1 MYIYDHQ
8 PSGSQSRFKEQLIT
22 SWPAQ
27 RNPYYFDRDI
37 SGFSGRGENSRY
49 VWADQGLG
57 QLSSEALSKRLMNLS
72 FLPHF
77 VEVNGKD
84 LPLTPAAMDPGIYD
98 GPEKY
103 KIAPRLQDCLKT
115 VMALEKGKFRHIKV
129 ALVDLTKDP
138 MRPEFAAFDH
148 KQPVIAASIPK
159 IAAMLAAHQ
168 LLQDLRVAAKRRA
181 TKPINDLF
189 KLVRQDWAD
198 TQRDLGG
205 GAIPFTRGVSLRG
218 KLVLVDGRLIPLVE
232 PKAPRLEEVF
242 EGTPKAIKFK
252 SSGEGKVQLD
262 TLVDEFNLTLEK
274 KEVKKAE
281 RELRAAP
288 SDSMRKIAIRKL
300 AEAKAKLA
308 KALLTK
314 RPQAQQ
320 KLAALGFLERMR
332 VMAGGLTPASNF
344 ATSTIVH
351 DVGFLYIASTLLQC
365 GLHDPGRNGGLWLG
379 TGYWPGTAWS
389 GLRQFGAETPMS
401 TAGSLAAFMTLL
413 VQNKLVSPQASASMR
428 SLIQIQPV
436 NPTHPTTSSWFEDG
450 LSHHGSLERVFAK
463 IGFVRDGFHECAYIA
478 RAVDCGK
485 DRKGEKWE
493 LPLRYVAVGLGAKS
507 ARELKQLIDKLDA
520 CIRANNR
527 TTSCVR
533 ALKRA

>member
-8 PSGSQSRFKEQLIT
+8 LSGSQSRFKEQLIT

-57 QLSSEALSKRLMNLS
+57 QLSSEVLSKRLMNLS

-205 GAIPFTRGVSLRG
+205 GAMPFTRGVSLRG

-300 AEAKAKLA
+300 AEVKAKLA

-344 ATSTIVH
+344 ATSTIVR

-389 GLRQFGAETPMS
+389 GLRQFGGETPMS

-463 IGFVRDGFHECAYIA
+463 IGFVRDGFHEVRTSHA
-478 RAVDCGK
+478 RLTAGK
-485 DRKGEKWE
+485 TERARNGNCPSATSLW
-493 LPLRYVAVGLGAKS
+493 ASGLK
-507 ARELKQLIDKLDA
+507 ARE
-520 CIRANNR
+520 N
-527 TTSCVR
+527 
-533 ALKRA
+533 